1 MNNDLLK
8 IQKFVGSI
16 NREQLRYV
24 DSFVGE
30 DMALFMPVGG
40 ACYFAL
46 IPEHRHPSY
55 MFVLPFDD
63 RTSLMLDGKVITTG
77 HGRLLALSPGI
88 PHHEL
93 SSDYPPRYIAI
104 FINKGYFEK
113 QLQEYPV
120 KGDVIFRGG
129 TFAPGNTLLPLLRK
143 FMIEADDKIPG
154 SNTVLSGI
162 SLEICHSIIRT
173 IFGFSHSSDRISH
186 RLEINRVIEYIHANP
201 GEKLT
206 IEEMAK
212 IAHLSPSH
220 FVRIFKEEI
229 GDTPIEYLNHVRMER
244 VKRLLLADEKS
255 ITDIALECGF
265 NNPSYLSSRFYN
277 KYKLTPSEYRK
288 GLKKGQIS
296 KKDNKISKD

>member
-1 MNNDLLK
+1 MKNDLLK

-46 IPEHRHPSY
+46 VPEHEHPSY

-63 RTSLMLDGKVITTG
+63 QTSLMLDGKVITTG
-77 HGRLLALSPGI
+77 HGRLFVLSPGI
-88 PHHEL
+88 SHHEIP
-93 SSDYPPRYIAI
+93 SDYPPRYIAI
-104 FINKGYFEK
+104 FINKGYFEQ
-113 QLQEYPV
+113 QLREYPV
-120 KGDVIFRGG
+120 RGDVIFRGG
-129 TFAPGNTLLPLLRK
+129 IHDPGNTLLPLLRK
-143 FMIEADDKIPG
+143 FMIEADNK
-154 SNTVLSGI
+154 S
-162 SLEICHSIIRT
+162 
-173 IFGFSHSSDRISH
+173 
-186 RLEINRVIEYIHANP
+186 NP

-206 IEEMAK
+206 IGELAK

-244 VKRLLLADEKS
+244 VKRLLLTDERS
-255 ITDIALECGF
+255 ITEIALECGF
-265 NNPSYLSSRFYN
+265 NNPSYLSARFY
-277 KYKLTPSEYRK
+277 KQYKLTPSEYRK

-296 KKDNKISKD
+296 KKDTKKSKD

>member
-1 MNNDLLK
+1 MENDLLV

-16 NREQLRYV
+16 NIEQLRYV

-40 ACYFAL
+40 ACYYAL
-46 IPEHRHPSY
+46 IPEHAHPSY

-77 HGRLLALSPGI
+77 HGRLFALSPEI

-93 SSDYPPRYIAI
+93 PSDYPPRYIAI
-104 FINKGYFEK
+104 FINKEFFEK
-113 QLQEYPV
+113 QLREYPV
-120 KGDVIFRGG
+120 RGDVIFRGG
-129 TFAPGNTLLPLLRK
+129 IYDPGNTLLPLLRK
-143 FMIEADDKIPG
+143 FIIEADNKIPG
-154 SNTVLSGI
+154 TGVVLNAI

-173 IFGFSHSSDRISH
+173 IFGFSLSNDRISH
-186 RLEINRVIEYIHANP
+186 RLEINRVIEYIHSNP

-244 VKRLLLADEKS
+244 VKKLLLADERS
-255 ITDIALECGF
+255 ITEIALECGF
-265 NNPSYLSSRFYN
+265 NNPSYLSTRFY
-277 KYKLTPSEYRK
+277 KQYKLTPSEYRK